1 MAQSDLKHRRY
12 KLPAGCSCSEVIMR
26 ETCGIDEQKAA
37 SIVDSKQGLTALGA
51 ELIRLSIVAVDGQG
65 IMQPYIPFDEW
76 NTKTRN
82 LVIGFY
88 EELNT
93 IPAAELELLKG
104 ASHDLSPDELAETLG
119 MKKKD
124 KV

>member
-1 MAQSDLKHRRY
+1 
-12 KLPAGCSCSEVIMR
+12 MR

-51 ELIRLSIVAVDGQG
+51 ELIRLSIVAVNGQAVL
-65 IMQPYIPFDEW
+65 QPYLAFDEW

-93 IPAAELELLKG
+93 IPAAELELLKV
-104 ASHDLSPDELAETLG
+104 ASSDLSPDELAETLG
-119 MKKKD
+119 ILRKE